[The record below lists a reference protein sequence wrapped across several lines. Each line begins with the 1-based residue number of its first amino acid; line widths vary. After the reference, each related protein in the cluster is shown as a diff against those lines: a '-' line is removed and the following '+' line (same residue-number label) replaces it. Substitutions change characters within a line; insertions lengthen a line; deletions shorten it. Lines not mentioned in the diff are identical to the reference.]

1 MSSQNMV
8 ALPPYTF
15 RIRLAQFIIAFLVL
29 ILDVSSSF
37 LSDNDGDDTVFIV
50 MIMPLPPTKD
60 LCPLWVSTRREES
73 LAENRGSSHGE
84 DAKLPAF
91 LSSH

>member
-1 MSSQNMV
+1 MV

-50 MIMPLPPTKD
+50 MKMPLPLTKG
-60 LCPLWVSTRREES
+60 LCPLWIITRPEES
-73 LAENRGSSHGE
+73 LPDNRGSNHGE